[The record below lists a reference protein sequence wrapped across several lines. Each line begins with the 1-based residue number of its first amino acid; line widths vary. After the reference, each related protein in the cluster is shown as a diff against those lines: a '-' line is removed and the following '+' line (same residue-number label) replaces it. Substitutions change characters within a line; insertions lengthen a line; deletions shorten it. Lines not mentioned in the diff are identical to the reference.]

1 MKTSRKL
8 LALTS
13 SLVLCSS
20 FFTALNANA
29 FGYNITRTSEEY
41 QRLLNGYSEVDDHG
55 LFKSWGH
62 WCGLNPTS
70 YNLYVNE
77 QGNKFIYDAL
87 DGLSEIRNRFY
98 FEVENYDGNMDSIEE
113 TVQAVLDTFD
123 ESCGVGYVYDRE
135 TKTMEVSFLDYDF
148 NQEKVKM
155 ARAVCAK
162 LKEQG
167 LISKFWYVYDYTH
180 ELSVIYCHYL
190 TGYGCYKD
198 IFGNGLTA
206 EELSENLSKYVEEK
220 GLDCSIV
227 KMSEEEVNENLHLY
241 SEGNDVI
248 CVKPNKEISVEE
260 HLSLAAQIYADLGYM
275 PYTRTP
281 ETSNTADSSMEIDLY
296 NATYG
301 DLNDD
306 SKLTPV
312 DASLLLSY
320 YSECQ
325 TGTETEADM
334 TYELLGDVNNDGKVT
349 PVDASLVLRQY
360 AENQT
365 K

>member
-1 MKTSRKL
+1 MKKLRKL
-8 LALTS
+8 ISLTS

-20 FFTALNANA
+20 FFTALNVNA
-29 FGYNITRTSEEY
+29 VAYCFDRNSEEY
-41 QRLLNGYSEVDDHG
+41 KQFMEGYTLVDDGG
-55 LFKSWGH
+55 LFKSWG
-62 WCGLNPTS
+62 WRENPNPPH
-70 YNLYVNE
+70 YNVFVHE
-77 QGNKFIYDAL
+77 SGESFIYDAV
-87 DGLSEIRNRFY
+87 DGLKNTQNRFY
-98 FEVENYDGNMDSIEE
+98 FMVEDYDGNVASIEE
-113 TVQAVLDTFD
+113 SVQAVLDTFE

-135 TKTMEVSFLDYDF
+135 NKTMQVSFLNSGF
-148 NQEKVKM
+148 TQEKVKM

-320 YSECQ
+320 YSESQ
-325 TGTETEADM
+325 IGTETEADM

>member
-8 LALTS
+8 FALTS

-167 LISKFWYVYDYTH
+167 LISKFWYVYDYTV
-180 ELSVIYCHYL
+180 ELSEITCP
-190 TGYGCYKD
+190 
-198 IFGNGLTA
+198 NLTA
-206 EELSENLSKYVEEK
+206 YQTVDNIENKVTKEELVENLSKFVEENK
-220 GLDCSIV
+220 LDCSIV
-227 KMSEEEVNENLHLY
+227 EMSDEEKKAGFGLY
-241 SEGNDVI
+241 SNNRDVI
-248 CVKPNKEISVEE
+248 YVKPNKEISLDE
-260 HLSLAAQIYADLGYM
+260 HLKLAAQIYDEFGYFSPM
-275 PYTRTP
+275 DSP
-281 ETSNTADSSMEIDLY
+281 ESTNSTERSTEIDLF

-320 YSECQ
+320 YSESQ
-325 TGTETEADM
+325 IGTETEADM
-334 TYELLGDVNNDGKVT
+334 TYEL
-349 PVDASLVLRQY
+349 
-360 AENQT
+360 
-365 K
+365 